1 MYQWGA
7 TYYRI
12 CASKLYLSVQFSS
25 MLNLIKPIECNFK
38 GMNVFESPSIKLPEI
53 WVSLKGISHLEMKYS
68 SNIESCSIQNK
79 RDIKILISYQSN
91 FLGSLFSIF
100 CWLDD
105 AVVEPR
111 LRGL

>member
-1 MYQWGA
+1 
-7 TYYRI
+7 
-12 CASKLYLSVQFSS
+12 

-68 SNIESCSIQNK
+68 RNIESFAIQNK
-79 RDIKILISYQSN
+79 TNIRTSN

>member
-1 MYQWGA
+1 MVCINGE
-7 TYYRI
+7 
-12 CASKLYLSVQFSS
+12 LYNIELALLNCIYMFIVQFSS

-38 GMNVFESPSIKLPEI
+38 GMKVFESPSIKLPEI

-68 SNIESCSIQNK
+68 RNIESFAIQNK
-79 RDIKILISYQSN
+79 TNIRTSN